1 MKVMLDTNICIYM
14 IKQKPQSVLER
25 FRAFQVGDVGI
36 SSITLAELQ
45 YGAMKSVRPR
55 QNRESL
61 KEFIAP
67 LDVASFDIAA
77 SEASGEIRA
86 SLEKSGRPIGAMDL
100 LIAAHA
106 LSLDARLATNN
117 ERAFRRVRGL
127 HVENWI

>member
-45 YGAMKSVRPR
+45 YGAMKSARPR

-67 LDVASFDIAA
+67 LDVALFDIAA
-77 SEASGEIRA
+77 SEGSGEIRA
-86 SLEKSGRPIGAMDL
+86 SLRNQAVPL
-100 LIAAHA
+100 
-106 LSLDARLATNN
+106 
-117 ERAFRRVRGL
+117 VP
-127 HVENWI
+127 WIC